1 MEIRAALGEHDE
13 ADLGTK
19 GHSFGHRWVG
29 AHGWWR
35 RHPAFSETAKDCRA
49 SLLNVRNMPD
59 EWLVLGCSDEI
70 FSLCDAWA
78 DRVQKARSCADE
90 RRCGDFMV
98 VTT

>member
-1 MEIRAALGEHDE
+1 MEIRARLGEHNE

-19 GHSFGHRWVG
+19 EHPFGHRWVG

-35 RHPAFSETAKDCRA
+35 RHSAFSETAKDCRA

-70 FSLCDAWA
+70 FSLCDA
-78 DRVQKARSCADE
+78 
-90 RRCGDFMV
+90 
-98 VTT
+98 